1 MLEQEKNNNGFAL
14 LELLIVMVLVGIVSA
29 IAYPNFSEWNKE
41 RKVRQ
46 DVDRIYSLMKNIH
59 MQMERGSFAYVQ
71 VFFDP
76 LPDEIHVQSRGITMQ
91 ELASKINDGSD
102 PWNDTTAL
110 ADRCTLDTDDL
121 WTVFPGSSSSEE
133 LNALVYDIF
142 LENLD
147 TNITESS
154 GICFSRNGKFYR
166 GAGSLGSGATGEP
179 INYIYFCVKER
190 TENCNIDGV
199 DTGDDFPDP
208 DPMMFSDG
216 DDDKQLYVNVI
227 KWSRYGNLTKYK
239 FLVREGAESGSWK

>member
-133 LNALVYDIF
+133 LNALAVSYTHLTLPTI
-142 LENLD
+142 
-147 TNITESS
+147 
-154 GICFSRNGKFYR
+154 
-166 GAGSLGSGATGEP
+166 P
-179 INYIYFCVKER
+179 
-190 TENCNIDGV
+190 GV
-199 DTGDDFPDP
+199 
-208 DPMMFSDG
+208 
-216 DDDKQLYVNVI
+216 
-227 KWSRYGNLTKYK
+227 
-239 FLVREGAESGSWK
+239 